1 MTSKIKVDNIEN
13 QCGGAVVTKC
23 GGTTTISGTTV
34 TATNVKSNALQASDG
49 GNLVSQSGTTI
60 TLGASGDTINLA
72 SGASQS
78 GFGRTGTVDW
88 QTGSIKTSTFTA
100 ANGEGY
106 FCNTTGGAFTANLP
120 SSPAAGS
127 IVSFKDYAQTF
138 QTNNLTVGRGG
149 SNIEGI
155 ASDATIDG
163 QGESVTFVYVDATK
177 GWVLINESTSVYG
190 QQFVTATVS
199 GACNTLTT
207 VDTNFK
213 VAVFTGPGTFC
224 VSNAGNS
231 AGSNTV
237 DYVVIGG
244 GGAGGTGSVGGGG
257 GAGGYR
263 ESSGA
268 ASGCYSI
275 GIPANSGV
283 SALPVTAQGY
293 SIVIGGGGAGGS
305 PGPEDNNGTGGNSG
319 SVSTFSTITSA
330 GGGRGA
336 SSNSGITRG
345 PGEIGGSGGG
355 NNSNITTILTG
366 NSPPVS
372 PAQGFPGGNAPA
384 GSPTNI
390 GGGGGGAGDSRAQ
403 PWVGDDGASTSITG
417 SALIKATGGGG
428 GKSHPTSI
436 PSNSGPRGGGA
447 GGNSSSSGNSGATG
461 PTAGGNAGDNTG
473 SGGGGGGRQGS
484 VISMQGGNGGSGI
497 IMIRY
502 RFQ

>member
-1 MTSKIKVDNIEN
+1 MTSKIKVDNIN
-13 QCGGAVVTKC
+13 KVSDDSNIIKKC
-23 GGTTTISGTTV
+23 GTTV
-34 TATNVKSNALQASDG
+34 TVGAASDGVRTGANNLQASDG
-49 GNLVSQSGTTI
+49 GNLISQSGTTI

-72 SGASQS
+72 AGASQS

-88 QTGSIKTSTFTA
+88 QTGSIKTSNFTA

-106 FCNTTGGAFTANLP
+106 FCNTTGGAFTATLP

-149 SNIEGI
+149 SNIEGVG
-155 ASDATIDG
+155 SDVAVDG
-163 QGESVTFVYVDATK
+163 QGESVTFVFVDATR
-177 GWVLINESTSVYG
+177 GWVLINEATTAYG

-224 VSNAGNS
+224 VSDGGNS

-244 GGAGGTGSVGGGG
+244 GGSGGTGSVGGGG

-263 ESSGA
+263 ESSGG

-275 GIPANSGV
+275 GLPVNSGV

-293 SIVIGGGGAGGS
+293 SIVIGGGGNGGS
-305 PGPEDNNGTGGNSG
+305 SGPEDNNGAGGNSG
-319 SVSTFSTITSA
+319 SVSSFSTITSA

-345 PGEIGGSGGG
+345 PGENGGSGGG
-355 NNSNITTILTG
+355 NNSNITTVLNG
-366 NSPPVS
+366 NTPSVSPP
-372 PAQGFPGGNAPA
+372 QGSPGGNAPA
-384 GSPTNI
+384 GSPSSI
-390 GGGGGGAGDSRAQ
+390 GGGGGGAVDSRAQ
-403 PWVGDDGASTSITG
+403 PWVGGTGASTSITG

-428 GKSHPTSI
+428 GKSSPTPM
-436 PSNSGPRGGGA
+436 PSNAGPRGGGE
-447 GGNSSSSGNSGATG
+447 GGSSNISGNSGATG
-461 PTAGGNAGDNTG
+461 PTLGGNGGDNTG
-473 SGGGGGGRQGS
+473 SGGGGGGRQAS
-484 VISMQGGNGGSGI
+484 VTSKAGGNGGSGI